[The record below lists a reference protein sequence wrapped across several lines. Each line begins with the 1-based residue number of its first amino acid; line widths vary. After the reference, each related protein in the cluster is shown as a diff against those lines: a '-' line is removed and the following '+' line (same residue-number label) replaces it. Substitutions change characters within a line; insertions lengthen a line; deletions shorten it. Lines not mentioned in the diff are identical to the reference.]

1 MPPDLGGPSRSFS
14 RNLRL
19 KAEECEV
26 RRVLQDIRARMAGR
40 LSPDDAG
47 SLELALAEVLNNI
60 VEHAF
65 AGRAPGLITVSLT
78 EAGKGDALLCR
89 VEDDGLPMPGMT
101 LPEGHM
107 QPVAERIGDMAEG
120 GWGWALIR
128 TLTEEIVYE
137 RRAGHNR
144 LHFRLPLSAG
154 FR

>member
-1 MPPDLGGPSRSFS
+1 MPSDLGGPSPTPSFDM
-14 RNLRL
+14 RL
-19 KAEECEV
+19 KAEEREV
-26 RRVLQDIRARMAGR
+26 RRALQHLRARMAGQ

-65 AGRAPGLITVSLT
+65 AGRAPGQVCVSLT
-78 EAGKGDALLCR
+78 LADRGDALLCK
-89 VEDDGLPMPGMT
+89 VEDDGHPMPGMT

-128 TLTEEIVYE
+128 ALTGEIVYE
-137 RRAGHNR
+137 RQAGHNR
-144 LHFRLPLSAG
+144 LHFRLPLSAAC
-154 FR
+154 R